1 MSAVAIFGAQGQ
13 LGKRLQ
19 AHYGHD
25 AVPLTRAHADLE
37 NTDQIKAA
45 LNQAKPRAV
54 INAAAY
60 TNVEA
65 AEDNEPLA
73 ERINAQAPASM
84 AAYAKAK
91 GIPFIHVSTDYVFDG
106 TKSEPYTERDA
117 LNPLN
122 AYGRTKLLGE
132 QMVMAANPDAII
144 LRVSWL
150 YDASGKNFLTTIAG
164 KARAVE
170 ELRIVSD
177 QLGAPCFA
185 RDIARGIALVLAG
198 MPKTGQRGVIH
209 MTNSGETSWHGF
221 AEALVTEMRTRETL
235 PLKTIHPI
243 TSDAYPTKAQRPKN
257 SRLDNH
263 LLARAFEVTLPT
275 WQDALTRC
283 MKEWHE
289 HN

>member
-1 MSAVAIFGAQGQ
+1 MSAVAIFGAHGQ

-19 AHYGHD
+19 THYGYD
-25 AVPLTRAHADLE
+25 AVPLTRAHADLS
-37 NTDQIKAA
+37 NPDQIKAA
-45 LNQAKPRAV
+45 LNQAKPRA
-54 INAAAY
+54 ILNAAAY

-65 AEDNEPLA
+65 AEDNEALA
-73 ERINAQAPASM
+73 GRINAHAPATM
-84 AAYAKAK
+84 ATYAKAR

-106 TKSEPYTERDA
+106 TKSTPYLERDA

-132 QMVMAANPDAII
+132 QMVMAANPDAVIV
-144 LRVSWL
+144 RVSWL
-150 YDASGKNFLTTIAG
+150 YDASGKNFLTTIAN
-164 KARAVE
+164 KAREVE
-170 ELRIVSD
+170 ELRIVAD
-177 QLGAPCFA
+177 QVGTPCYV

-209 MTNSGETSWHGF
+209 MTNSGETSWYGF
-221 AEALVTEMRTRETL
+221 AEALVSEMRTRESL

-243 TSDAYPTKAQRPKN
+243 PSDAYPTKAHRPKN

-283 MKEWHE
+283 MKEWYE
-289 HN
+289 NN